1 MANGTRTARP
11 RAARLMSFT
20 LAFFLMLLWSTGA
33 YAQSR
38 EDQYGSPTA
47 PVDPP
52 AGQVASGTSGVGPGG
67 QVASGTLGV
76 LPDTGGPSL
85 LFAGTSLL
93 VLGTGAALVGRR
105 NGRR

>member
-1 MANGTRTARP
+1 MAKGTRTARP

-38 EDQYGSPTA
+38 EDQYGSPTD
-47 PVDPP
+47 PVEDP
-52 AGQVASGTSGVGPGG
+52 AAG

-85 LFAGTSLL
+85 LFAGTSF
-93 VLGTGAALVGRR
+93 VVVATGVALVSRR